1 MFVFWTDEVFCFV
14 LDPATKMWN
23 FSLEDY
29 QQLSKN
35 IKQIFKRKCMFLSS
49 SGLTLIKGIKE
60 VFLLASV
67 SLLGCSGG
75 SSCYCLGIFE
85 AS

>member
-35 IKQIFKRKCMFLSS
+35 IKQILKRKCMFLSS
-49 SGLTLIKGIKE
+49 SDLTLIKGIKE
-60 VFLLASV
+60 ISFGFCVFTGLQWRKQPLLPR
-67 SLLGCSGG
+67 
-75 SSCYCLGIFE
+75 CL
-85 AS
+85 